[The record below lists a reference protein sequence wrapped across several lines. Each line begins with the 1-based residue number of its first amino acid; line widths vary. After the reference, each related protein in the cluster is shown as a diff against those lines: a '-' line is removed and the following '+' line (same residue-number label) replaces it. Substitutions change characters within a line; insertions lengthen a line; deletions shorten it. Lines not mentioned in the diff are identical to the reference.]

1 MERCRQY
8 SGGWVK
14 KRKQA
19 TNSLFFVESMKTWQ
33 AFEIVYLKTVAVF
46 LLLTGMAKLIS
57 TIQKVAALGLSD
69 PLIRFLSF
77 KQISIVA
84 GIVEI
89 AVALYIFK
97 SSNVIR
103 RLEMVAW
110 LSLLFIAYHVGLY
123 LIQFH
128 GVCPCLGNANSWLK
142 LSDNSINNIT
152 LGLLAYFSIAILM
165 LGVRWRFHAQKQNQE
180 RV

>member
-1 MERCRQY
+1 
-8 SGGWVK
+8 
-14 KRKQA
+14 
-19 TNSLFFVESMKTWQ
+19 MKTWQ
-33 AFEIVYLKTVAVF
+33 TFETVYLKTVAVL

-57 TIQKVAALGLSD
+57 AIQKVAALGLSD

-103 RLEMVAW
+103 QLEMVAW

-142 LSDNSINNIT
+142 LSDNSINNLT
-152 LGLLAYFSIAILM
+152 LGLLAYFSIGSILM
-165 LGVRWRFHAQKQNQE
+165 LGIGWFQIQRQNRE